1 MVKAY
6 LHKCTSI
13 LAKRH
18 KNFNL
23 VIKKVGN
30 LDYCIPYWN
39 SIEDAVVYSV
49 IGQMLSNAAAQSI
62 ISRLIGHLGS
72 SQQIISWASRS
83 HNKRGPLLGVS
94 QRKRRAL
101 HEWHQFAK
109 QNSNAWDKWPILHLD
124 DYRKEVCSIWGFG
137 KWSADMIGIF
147 YLGRMDIWP
156 DNDIGIKNACKI
168 IFGADSPQD
177 ITQYIKDCETI
188 ATLYLWELI
197 NKNILKEFVN
207 ENR

>member
-1 MVKAY
+1 VGKAK
-6 LHKCTSI
+6 LHKYTSL

-18 KNFNL
+18 KNFSL
-23 VIKKVGN
+23 IIKKVGR
-30 LDYCIPYWN
+30 LDYSIPYWS

-49 IGQMLSNAAAQSI
+49 IGQMLSNAATHSI
-62 ISRLIGHLGS
+62 ISRLRIHLGT
-72 SQQIISWASRS
+72 SQNIISWASS
-83 HNKRGPLLGVS
+83 SYKKQGPLLGVS

-101 HEWHQFAK
+101 HEWDQFAK

-124 DYRKEVCSIWGFG
+124 DYRKEVRSIWGFG

-156 DNDIGIKNACKI
+156 DNDTGIKNACKT
-168 IFGADSPQD
+168 IFGADNPQD
-177 ITQYIKDCETI
+177 IAQYIKDCETI
-188 ATLYLWELI
+188 AALYLWELI
-197 NKNILKEFVN
+197 NKNILKEFQG